1 MSTKPMRARRGFSLV
16 ELVMAI
22 AVMGIVLAGAV
33 ALFSTT
39 ARHSA
44 DAMVQEQAQMVA
56 EAYLDEIL
64 IKRFYDPDTDT
75 VSPAPE
81 GIGRGAYD
89 NVCDYNNI
97 NGDGGAPGEAPRD
110 QFGNAIAG
118 LAVYTVQVTVTTAG
132 VSITGV
138 PPAPPDVTIDNS
150 GGATRVLQVDVTVT
164 HPANVGVVLTGY
176 RTNYQCNL
184 AGDAECKPWGRSA
197 RGDSP

>member
-1 MSTKPMRARRGFSLV
+1 MSTRPVRARRGFSLV

-64 IKRFYDPDTDT
+64 IKRFYDPDTNT
-75 VSPAPE
+75 VCPAPE
-81 GIGRGAYD
+81 GTGRGAYD

-118 LAVYTVQVTVTTAG
+118 LSAYTVQVTVTTAG
-132 VSITGV
+132 ASITGV
-138 PPAPPDVTIDNS
+138 APGPTNVTIDNS
-150 GGATRVLQVDVTVT
+150 GAIRVMRVDVSVT
-164 HPANVGVVLTGY
+164 GPADVGVVLTGY

-184 AGDAECKPWGRSA
+184 AGDAECK
-197 RGDSP
+197 